1 MEAELPLGR
10 TPTVANAFATAMA
23 WTGQLLRV
31 LAQHLLNRS
40 DARRQTE
47 ALE

>member
-1 MEAELPLGR
+1 MRRAGKP
-10 TPTVANAFATAMA
+10 
-23 WTGQLLRV
+23 LRV
-31 LAQHLLNRS
+31 LAQHLLQRS